1 MVGSTTH
8 GCSTLRDTSGID
20 AAWSIFDDAEL
31 EEAVHVKSEPD
42 GGSDSGPS
50 CLDKDLMA
58 VILSQAGDTLGL
70 IQHQVPAV
78 CRLFRAVTREP
89 LFWQH
94 LSLSPSNSLASS
106 AVTDDVVC
114 RLARTH
120 GPRLLTICLD
130 GARLLGPSSVSTI
143 AYNCPQLQGFT
154 AVGCT
159 GIGFGAI
166 RFLCKSCPLLHT
178 LRVSG
183 CHSEA
188 DPLPQAD
195 RADPDKLARSIT
207 ANCPE
212 LRFLSLSRLRLE
224 DTLEKLLKELP
235 ALEALDLSSLEQLPS
250 ERFHASLFEHAQDR
264 LRSLKL
270 AGCSRLLSISGHFTQ
285 LRTLY
290 LGGCVRLND
299 AEGLGTLLQHCRRTL
314 TLLSLVGCQNL
325 SAEGLLRAFGHAG
338 TLVSI
343 QTLVLGGCRVYDELC
358 ELLGRE
364 CPSLTSL
371 DLWDCP
377 MTNAGVSAIIR
388 GGAPLSE
395 LNLRECRQVT
405 GKVLQELCSSP
416 AVRLRT
422 LDVSFLGPVTDDD
435 LLPVVQNFAD
445 LRCLICG
452 GARCSITDNLLEALP
467 LHMDAVHLE
476 ECKLLHNIAPIARLR
491 NLTALSLEDSDAPA
505 SQLLNICHSCTLSSL
520 NVSGCVIDD
529 DIALRISVALP
540 RLLELEVCSTPI
552 TDLGLRGIVQHCP
565 RLMHLGVL
573 NCDNL
578 SRCAVQEA
586 KQTLPACIVSFLDT

>member
-1 MVGSTTH
+1 M
-8 GCSTLRDTSGID
+8 C
-20 AAWSIFDDAEL
+20 
-31 EEAVHVKSEPD
+31 
-42 GGSDSGPS
+42 
-50 CLDKDLMA
+50 
-58 VILSQAGDTLGL
+58 
-70 IQHQVPAV
+70 VPACENPWPEAAQSV
-78 CRLFRAVTREP
+78 WMARDY
-89 LFWQH
+89 
-94 LSLSPSNSLASS
+94 S
-106 AVTDDVVC
+106 A
-114 RLARTH
+114 LE
-120 GPRLLTICLD
+120 L
-130 GARLLGPSSVSTI
+130 SVSTI

-178 LRVSG
+178 LSVSG

-343 QTLVLGGCRVYDELC
+343 QTLVLGDVVYMMNC
-358 ELLGRE
+358 VN
-364 CPSLTSL
+364 S
-371 DLWDCP
+371 WAA
-377 MTNAGVSAIIR
+377 N
-388 GGAPLSE
+388 
-395 LNLRECRQVT
+395 
-405 GKVLQELCSSP
+405 
-416 AVRLRT
+416 
-422 LDVSFLGPVTDDD
+422 
-435 LLPVVQNFAD
+435 
-445 LRCLICG
+445 
-452 GARCSITDNLLEALP
+452 
-467 LHMDAVHLE
+467 
-476 ECKLLHNIAPIARLR
+476 
-491 NLTALSLEDSDAPA
+491 APA
-505 SQLLNICHSCTLSSL
+505 S
-520 NVSGCVIDD
+520 
-529 DIALRISVALP
+529 LP
-540 RLLELEVCSTPI
+540 WTF
-552 TDLGLRGIVQHCP
+552 GIVP
-565 RLMHLGVL
+565 
-573 NCDNL
+573 
-578 SRCAVQEA
+578 
-586 KQTLPACIVSFLDT
+586 

>member
-1 MVGSTTH
+1 M
-8 GCSTLRDTSGID
+8 
-20 AAWSIFDDAEL
+20 
-31 EEAVHVKSEPD
+31 
-42 GGSDSGPS
+42 
-50 CLDKDLMA
+50 
-58 VILSQAGDTLGL
+58 
-70 IQHQVPAV
+70 
-78 CRLFRAVTREP
+78 
-89 LFWQH
+89 FWQH

-195 RADPDKLARSIT
+195 QAEADKLARSIT

-212 LRFLSLSRLRLE
+212 LRFLSLSRLRLQE
-224 DTLEKLLKELP
+224 SFEQLLKIPE
-235 ALEALDLSSLEQLPS
+235 LEALDLSSLEQLPS
-250 ERFHASLFEHAQDR
+250 ERFDASLFEHADR

-270 AGCSRLLSISGHFTQ
+270 AGCSRLLSISGHLTQ
-285 LRTLY
+285 LQTLY

-299 AEGLGTLLQHCRRTL
+299 AEGLGTLLQHCRQTL

-325 SAEGLLRAFGHAG
+325 SAEGLLRAFGQAG
-338 TLVSI
+338 TLMAI

-358 ELLGRE
+358 ELLGRG

-377 MTNAGVSAIIR
+377 MTNAGVSAVIR
-388 GGAPLSE
+388 GAPLSE

-405 GKVLQELCSSP
+405 GQVLQELCSSP

-435 LLPVVQNFAD
+435 LLPVVQTFAD

-452 GARCSITDNLLEALP
+452 GARCSITDRLLEALP

-476 ECKLLHNIAPIARLR
+476 ECKMLHNIAPLARLQT
-491 NLTALSLEDSDAPA
+491 LTALSLEDSMAPA
-505 SQLLNICHSCTLSSL
+505 SQLLSICHSALSLSSL
-520 NVSGCVIDD
+520 NVSGCAIDD
-529 DIALRISVALP
+529 DSALRISAALP
-540 RLLELEVCSTPI
+540 RLLELELCSTPI
-552 TDLGLRGIVQHCP
+552 TDVGLRGIVRNCP

-578 SRCAVQEA
+578 SRSAVHEA
-586 KQTLPACIVSFLDT
+586 RQTLPACIVSFLDT